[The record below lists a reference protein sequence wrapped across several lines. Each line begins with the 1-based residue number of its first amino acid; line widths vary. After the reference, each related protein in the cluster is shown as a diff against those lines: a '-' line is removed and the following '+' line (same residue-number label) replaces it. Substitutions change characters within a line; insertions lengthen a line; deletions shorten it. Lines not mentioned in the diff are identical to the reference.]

1 VAEQTISSPAEVSQA
16 IEALSDAD
24 ALRLMKAAGA
34 HLKKVGH
41 LKLGRSPEDLIQE
54 AITRTLSGE
63 RSWKRGIS
71 FVFHLDQA
79 MRSICSSWRKSA
91 SRAEQDGGGEIP
103 SSARLGLMDEGDA
116 VLEQAPSREAD
127 LEDEL
132 RAKQEVDRITRQF
145 ANDKIAS
152 EVLEGWKMELDGPGI
167 QELGGISEKEYRAA
181 VRRIRRSVV

>member
-1 VAEQTISSPAEVSQA
+1 MAEQTSSSPAEVSQA

-24 ALRLMKAAGA
+24 ALRLIKAAGA

-41 LKLGRSPEDLIQE
+41 LKLGRSPEDLLQE

-63 RSWKRGIS
+63 RSWKKGIS

-91 SRAEQDGGGEIP
+91 SRAEREDGNEIP
-103 SSARLGLMDEGDA
+103 ASARLGLMDEGDS
-116 VLEQAPSREAD
+116 VLEQALSREAD
-127 LEDEL
+127 PEHEL
-132 RAKQEVDRITRQF
+132 LAKQEVERITSQF
-145 ANDKIAS
+145 ADDRIAS
-152 EVLEGWKMELDGPGI
+152 EVLAGWKMGLDGPEI
-167 QELGGISEKEYRAA
+167 QELSGISEKEHQAA

>member
-1 VAEQTISSPAEVSQA
+1 MAEQTISSLAEVSQA

-41 LKLGRSPEDLIQE
+41 LKFGRSPGDLLQE

-63 RSWKRGIS
+63 RSWKKGIS
-71 FVFHLDQA
+71 FVFHLDEA

-91 SRAEQDGGGEIP
+91 TRAERYGASELP
-103 SSARLGLMDEGDA
+103 ASARLGLMDENDT
-116 VLEQAPSREAD
+116 VLEQAPSHEAD

-132 RAKQEVDRITRQF
+132 GAKQEVERITNQF
-145 ANDKIAS
+145 ADDKIAS
-152 EVLEGWKMELDGPGI
+152 EVLAGWKMELDGPEI
-167 QELGGISEKEYRAA
+167 QELSGISEKEYRAA

>member
-1 VAEQTISSPAEVSQA
+1 MAEQTISSPAEVSQA

-41 LKLGRSPEDLIQE
+41 LKLGRSPEDLLQE
-54 AITRTLSGE
+54 AVTRTLSGE

-91 SRAEQDGGGEIP
+91 SRTGRDGGGELP
-103 SSARLGLMDEGDA
+103 ASARLGLTDEGDA
-116 VLEQAPSREAD
+116 VLEQALSHEAD
-127 LEDEL
+127 PEREL
-132 RAKQEVDRITRQF
+132 LAEQEVERITNQF
-145 ANDKIAS
+145 ADDKIAS
-152 EVLEGWKMELDGPGI
+152 EVLAGWKMGLEGPEI
-167 QELGGISEKEYRAA
+167 QELSGISEKEYRAA